1 MATWEKKG
9 ILKVS
14 TQESDICCP
23 LRGEFIY
30 YFKPHLTAS
39 YGTSVLV
46 SKCI

>member
-23 LRGEFIY
+23 LRGEFIL
-30 YFKPHLTAS
+30 F
-39 YGTSVLV
+39 
-46 SKCI
+46 